1 MKPLHVND
9 QPDSSPTATSVLSG
23 PYASA
28 SLESGA
34 DDFNTMATS
43 VSGVA
48 VDAMLLARKSLTSA
62 QDVKT
67 LQTAAA
73 AYLRRNV
80 NAALVA
86 WYYPSSGQIGQ
97 TDRIEGLLC
106 PTDGIAES
114 LRHAMNETA
123 RRATQ
128 SGVPCVLRMTGESNG
143 KFRLVALP
151 VPAFSGQCLLALL
164 ESNSHE
170 TSISSEAWASLLMLG
185 GLMNEWALQR
195 HCNTT
200 ADEAKTVATLIEL
213 VAHVQAA
220 ANSDAACQRLADS
233 LQSLL
238 QADAVYVG
246 LCRSGSKDVN
256 LTAIAGGGTIDE
268 FSEETRLIESV
279 LQETQLR
286 SAGGT
291 WPVRDPDN
299 RHALLSHQQLS
310 ESWND
315 CTIVSVPLQT
325 ETGTGTGAILLT
337 FHDKTSTE
345 HAASAERFLRAASGS
360 LGSCLEILQK
370 LADSRWLKWTKSV
383 RALLTRSRL
392 ELVGWV
398 CGAIAVVLLL
408 PIEYTVNG
416 TCELQPVE
424 RRFVAAPFDGPLLKC
439 LVEPGDI
446 VQKDQL
452 LAILDG
458 REIRWELAEVQ
469 ANLHKATKERNTHM
483 SSREFGDAAIALH
496 EIERLQQR
504 SELLAH
510 RDSSLEIRSPA
521 DGVVVSGDHREAEGV
536 PLEMGQTL
544 FEIAPLDAMVIEIC
558 IPEADVRH
566 VKNGM
571 TVRAQLDAVPED
583 SIEATIRCIHP
594 RAELRDGVNVFVAEA
609 DIVNSS
615 GVLRPGMRG
624 SSDVSTG
631 RRLLGWNLF
640 HKPVAYVLGWLGW

>member
-23 PYASA
+23 PYAFA
-28 SLESGA
+28 SLESA
-34 DDFNTMATS
+34 DDDFNTMATS

-48 VDAMLLARKSLTSA
+48 VDAMLSARKSLTSA

-106 PTDGIAES
+106 PTVGIAES
-114 LRHAMNETA
+114 LRYAMNEMA

-128 SGVPCVLRMTGESNG
+128 SGVPCILRMTGESNG

-170 TSISSEAWASLLMLG
+170 ISISSEAWASLLMLG

-195 HCNTT
+195 HCNTA

-337 FHDKTSTE
+337 FHDTTSTE
-345 HAASAERFLRAASGS
+345 HAARAERFLRAASDS

-408 PIEYTVNG
+408 PIDYTVNG

-510 RDSSLEIRSPA
+510 RDSSLEVRSPA

-544 FEIAPLDAMVIEIC
+544 FEIAPLDEMVIEIC

>member
-1 MKPLHVND
+1 MKPLHAND
-9 QPDSSPTATSVLSG
+9 QPDSALSATSVLSG
-23 PYASA
+23 TFDSDISESA
-28 SLESGA
+28 HRQ
-34 DDFNTMATS
+34 FNTMSAS
-43 VSGVA
+43 ISGVA
-48 VDAMLLARKSLTSA
+48 VEAMLLARRSLTSA
-62 QDVKT
+62 PDVKT

-86 WYYPSSGQIGQ
+86 WHYQASRQIGQ

-114 LRHAMNETA
+114 LRRAMNETA

-128 SGVPCVLRMTGESNG
+128 SGTPCVQRIMGESDG
-143 KFRLVALP
+143 EFQLVALP
-151 VPAFSGQCLLALL
+151 VAAFSGQCLLALL
-164 ESNSHE
+164 ESNSQQS
-170 TSISSEAWASLLMLG
+170 SISSETWASLLMLS

-195 HCNTT
+195 NCNFA

-238 QADAVYVG
+238 QAETVYVG
-246 LCRSGSKDVN
+246 LCRGGSKDVN
-256 LTAIAGGGTIDE
+256 LTAIAGGGTIDA

-310 ESWND
+310 ESWNG
-315 CTIVSVPLQT
+315 CTVVSAPLQT
-325 ETGTGTGAILLT
+325 ETGTGTGAILVT
-337 FHDKTSTE
+337 FRGTTATD
-345 HAASAERFLRAASGS
+345 HAANAEQFLRAASGS

-370 LADSRWLKWTKSV
+370 LADSRWLKWAQST

-392 ELVGWV
+392 ELAGWI

-408 PIEYTVNG
+408 PIDYAVHG

-458 REIRWELAEVQ
+458 REMRWELAEVQ
-469 ANLHKATKERNTHM
+469 ANLHKATKERNSYM
-483 SSREFGDAAIALH
+483 SNREFGNAAIALH

-544 FEIAPLDAMVIEIC
+544 FEIAPLNAMVIEIC
-558 IPEADVRH
+558 IPESDVRH
-566 VKNGM
+566 VRNGM

-594 RAELRDGVNVFVAEA
+594 RAELRDGDNVFVAEA
-609 DIVNSS
+609 DVVNTS

>member
-9 QPDSSPTATSVLSG
+9 QPDSFSSVTSVLSG

-28 SLESGA
+28 SSESIFSN
-34 DDFNTMATS
+34 FNSTSSS

-48 VDAMLLARKSLTSA
+48 VEAMLLARKSLTSA
-62 QDVKT
+62 PDVKT

-73 AYLRRNV
+73 AHLRRNV

-86 WYYPSSGQIGQ
+86 WHYPSSGQIGQ

-106 PTDGIAES
+106 PTNGIAES
-114 LRHAMNETA
+114 LRRAMHETA

-128 SGVPCVLRMTGESNG
+128 SGEPCSQRMSGESDG
-143 KFRLVALP
+143 EFQLVALP
-151 VPAFSGQCLLALL
+151 IPAFSGQCLLALL
-164 ESNSHE
+164 ESNSQQ
-170 TSISSEAWASLLMLG
+170 TGVSSEAWASLLMLC

-195 HCNTT
+195 HCIAA
-200 ADEAKTVATLIEL
+200 ADEAKTVATMIEL

-238 QADAVYVG
+238 QADVVYVG

-256 LTAIAGGGTIDE
+256 LTAIAGGGTIDA

-286 SAGGT
+286 AAGGT

-310 ESWND
+310 ESWNS
-315 CTIVSVPLQT
+315 CTVVSAPLQT
-325 ETGTGTGAILLT
+325 ETGTGTGAILVT
-337 FHDKTSTE
+337 FRGATATE
-345 HAASAERFLRAASGS
+345 HAANAERFLRAAAGS

-370 LADSRWLKWTKSV
+370 LADSRWLKWAQSI
-383 RALLTRSRL
+383 RGLLTRSRL
-392 ELVGWV
+392 ELCGWV

-408 PIEYTVNG
+408 PIDYAVHG

-424 RRFVAAPFDGPLLKC
+424 RRFVAAPFDGPLLEC

-446 VQKDQL
+446 VQKDQM

-536 PLEMGQTL
+536 PLDMGQTL
-544 FEIAPLDAMVIEIC
+544 FEIAPLNAMVIEVC
-558 IPEADVRH
+558 IPESDVRH

-583 SIEATIRCIHP
+583 SIQATIRCIHP

-609 DIVNSS
+609 DVVNTS

-624 SSDVSTG
+624 SSDISTG

>member
-9 QPDSSPTATSVLSG
+9 QPDTSPSATSVLSG

-28 SLESGA
+28 SSESA
-34 DDFNTMATS
+34 VRDFNTTPS
-43 VSGVA
+43 SSSGVA

-62 QDVKT
+62 LDVKT

-86 WYYPSSGQIGQ
+86 WYYPASGQIGQ

-114 LRHAMNETA
+114 LRRAMNESA

-128 SGVPCVLRMTGESNG
+128 SGAPCVHRIMGESDG
-143 KFRLVALP
+143 EFQLVALP
-151 VPAFSGQCLLALL
+151 VAAFSGQCLLALL
-164 ESNSHE
+164 ESNSQQ
-170 TSISSEAWASLLMLG
+170 SRISSETWASLLMLS

-195 HCNTT
+195 HCNSAT
-200 ADEAKTVATLIEL
+200 DEAKTVATLIEL

-238 QADAVYVG
+238 QAETVYVG

-256 LTAIAGGGTIDE
+256 LTAIAGGGTIDA

-310 ESWND
+310 ESWNG
-315 CTIVSVPLQT
+315 CTIVSAPLQT
-325 ETGTGTGAILLT
+325 ETGTGTGAILVT
-337 FHDKTSTE
+337 FRGTTATD
-345 HAASAERFLRAASGS
+345 HAANAERFLRAASGS

-370 LADSRWLKWTKSV
+370 QADSRWLKWAQSV

-392 ELVGWV
+392 ELAGWI

-408 PIEYTVNG
+408 PIDYAVHA
-416 TCELQPVE
+416 TCELRPME

-446 VQKDQL
+446 VKKDQL

-483 SSREFGDAAIALH
+483 TSREFGNAAIALH

-544 FEIAPLDAMVIEIC
+544 FEIAPLNAMVIEIC
-558 IPEADVRH
+558 IPESDVRH
-566 VKNGM
+566 VRNGM
-571 TVRAQLDAVPED
+571 TVHAQLDAVPED

-594 RAELRDGVNVFVAEA
+594 RAELRDGNNVFVAEA
-609 DIVNSS
+609 DVVNTS

-631 RRLLGWNLF
+631 RRMLGWNLF
-640 HKPVAYVLGWLGW
+640 NKPIAYVLGWLGW